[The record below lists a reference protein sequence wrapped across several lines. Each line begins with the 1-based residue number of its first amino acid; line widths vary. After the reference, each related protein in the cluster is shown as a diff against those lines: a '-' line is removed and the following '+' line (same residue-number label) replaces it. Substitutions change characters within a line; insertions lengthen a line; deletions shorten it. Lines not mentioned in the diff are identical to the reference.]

1 MEGSTKAHVHWLSM
15 ICLFKSLETLKGKTL
30 AKFVAEHA
38 IDFGDKINYIT
49 STSWKLYFNGLAC
62 RKGQGVSKVIISPN
76 GTEFEMSKRLN

>member
-1 MEGSTKAHVHWLSM
+1 
-15 ICLFKSLETLKGKTL
+15 LETLKGKTL
-30 AKFVAEHA
+30 AKFRVEHA